1 MLRQISFCKLNLDN
15 DIDTITNVKH
25 TLYSDTIQG
34 HGGCDG
40 ILTGPP
46 GLSGGQKRS
55 KANKDQE
62 DNFVLMKIL
71 GIWSTW
77 TTWRRRYK
85 EHMDERRP

>member
-1 MLRQISFCKLNLDN
+1 MNVNAQWFYNDKLKKQADIILLRQISFCKLNLDN

-34 HGGCDG
+34 HDGCDG

-46 GLSGGQKRS
+46 GPSGGQKRS

-62 DNFVLMKIL
+62 DNL
-71 GIWSTW
+71 S
-77 TTWRRRYK
+77 
-85 EHMDERRP
+85 